1 MRRTVVAALAAL
13 AALALTIAVA
23 CAFTPPAAA
32 AQTVER
38 AIDPAKSTAQF
49 GVQHI
54 FVERVTGTVPI
65 VSGAVTLPE
74 GSAIP
79 TAVTAVLDPARI
91 ASGDRDRDAS
101 LESPDY
107 FDVKVFPTW
116 TFVSTKIA
124 PSGASAFGMDGTL
137 TIHGVA
143 RPEHLDV
150 VVRGD
155 AAHPSYHA
163 TGHLD
168 RHAFGMKGARLDP
181 VIGNVVDLTLDVTL
195 K

>member
-1 MRRTVVAALAAL
+1 MFRRTIAVAL
-13 AALALTIAVA
+13 AALALFATYETDAR
-23 CAFTPPAAA
+23 A
-32 AQTVER
+32 AQLVQR
-38 AIDPAKSTAQF
+38 AIDPAHSTAQF

-65 VSGAVTLPE
+65 VSGTVTLPE

-79 TAVTAVLDPARI
+79 LSVVAVLDPARI
-91 ASGDRDRDAS
+91 DSGDRDRDTS
-101 LESPDY
+101 LDSADY

-116 TFVSTKIA
+116 TFSSTKIV
-124 PSGASAFGMDGTL
+124 PSGPAAFEMDGML

-150 VVRGD
+150 TVHGD

-163 TGHLD
+163 TGHID
-168 RHAFGMKGARLDP
+168 RRAFGMKGARLDP
-181 VIGNVVDLTLDVTL
+181 VIGDIVDITLDVAL
-195 K
+195 KSI